1 MSKITYTNKV
11 TLNDY
16 PDIANINKCTAGDLN
31 EIKTVVNENDDNV
44 GVLNNLNTTTKTNIV
59 SAINEV
65 NTALNTV
72 SIAKMITNE
81 HITIPVE
88 TEVKVTGIW
97 DSEFQVGDYVCDV
110 ANGRI
115 IVRNTEILE
124 TSGLTGG
131 QGPAWNGIVVRDE
144 NEQNIGEGNSYRV
157 LNINNGYWSLPFP
170 TSQYYLDKTKT
181 YYVYLFCRAY
191 NSEFILNGGMGD
203 KGTTI
208 TARKIK

>member
-1 MSKITYTNKV
+1 MAY
-11 TLNDY
+11 
-16 PDIANINKCTAGDLN
+16 
-31 EIKTVVNENDDNV
+31 
-44 GVLNNLNTTTKTNIV
+44 TKTNWV
-59 SAINEV
+59 NDSTPAINAG
-65 NTALNTV
+65 NLNKIEQGIYDNSIKIDVINNV
-72 SIAKMITNE
+72 SIAKMITNG
-81 HITIPVE
+81 HITVPIE
-88 TEVKVTGIW
+88 TEIKVTGIW

-157 LNINNGYWSLPFP
+157 LNIDNGYWSLPFP

-203 KGTTI
+203 AGSTI